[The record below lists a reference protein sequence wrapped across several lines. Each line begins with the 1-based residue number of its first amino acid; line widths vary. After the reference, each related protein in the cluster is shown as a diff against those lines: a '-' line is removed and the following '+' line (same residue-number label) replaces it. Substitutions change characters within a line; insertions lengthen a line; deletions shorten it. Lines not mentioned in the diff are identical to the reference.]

1 MSQIEKNPLAFFH
14 EEPISDRD
22 YTMAEAVA
30 EAKRCLNCR
39 VPQCRNSCPIENE
52 IPQFIHELAQGN
64 FGAAAEYIYHRSD
77 FPALCGRI
85 CPRETQCEGACV
97 LGKKGKHIEIGKLER
112 FVADL
117 VLDNHILDD
126 VPSKKCNGTVAIVG
140 SGPAGMAAAQDLA
153 RMDYD
158 VTIFES
164 STQPGGTL
172 TYGIPTFRL
181 HKEYVLREVER
192 MERLGVTIR
201 YETKV
206 GRDISLDKLAE
217 DFDAVFIA
225 VGTMEGWKLGVEN
238 DHLSGVIDAAQF
250 LYQVEQV
257 QLGEEQL
264 SRLPV
269 KPGDTVLVVG
279 AGNVA
284 IDAARTALR
293 LKAKVKIVYRRGEKN
308 MKCLP
313 SEYMEAKEEG
323 IQFQFYSAP
332 RAVVGTDHVEG
343 LRIEKQKILD
353 DGTMVPT
360 GEFEIVPADKI
371 IAAIGN
377 RPEMDII
384 QAFGAE
390 ATEDGYIESRN
401 IPYGMTS
408 RRGIFAAGDIV
419 HKPKTVV
426 LAMRE
431 GKRTAAG
438 IDEYIRAKHMMEEV
452 NKG

>member
-1 MSQIEKNPLAFFH
+1 MSQKEKNPLAFFH

-22 YTMAEAVA
+22 YTMSEAVA

-39 VPQCRNSCPIENE
+39 VPQCRNGCPIENE
-52 IPQFIHELAQGN
+52 IPQFIHEVAQGN

-85 CPRETQCEGACV
+85 CPRETQCEGSCV

-117 VLDNHILDD
+117 VLDNHVLDD

-140 SGPAGMAAAQDLA
+140 SGPAGLAAAQDLA
-153 RMDYD
+153 RMDYG

-192 MERLGVTIR
+192 LEQLGVTIR

-206 GRDISLDKLAE
+206 GRDISLDELAE
-217 DFDAVFIA
+217 HFDAVFIA

-257 QLGEEQL
+257 QLGEEPL
-264 SRLPV
+264 SKLPV

-293 LKAKVKIVYRRGEKN
+293 LKANVKIVYRRGEKN

-313 SEYMEAKEEG
+313 SEYEEAKEEG

-332 RAVVGTDHVEG
+332 RAVTGTDHVEG
-343 LRIEKQKILD
+343 
-353 DGTMVPT
+353 
-360 GEFEIVPADKI
+360 A
-371 IAAIGN
+371 
-377 RPEMDII
+377 
-384 QAFGAE
+384 
-390 ATEDGYIESRN
+390 
-401 IPYGMTS
+401 
-408 RRGIFAAGDIV
+408 
-419 HKPKTVV
+419 
-426 LAMRE
+426 
-431 GKRTAAG
+431 
-438 IDEYIRAKHMMEEV
+438 
-452 NKG
+452 